1 MWTASHATQAL
12 TASCARAASLSLGEI
27 PTIPRAGKQS
37 ADTYEE
43 ATRMLGTLPE
53 QAVVIEDAISGVQAG
68 RTGGFGLVIGVA
80 RSDDPEVL
88 RQNGADIVVR
98 DLAELRL
105 V

>member
-1 MWTASHATQAL
+1 MDEGFLLLREVVWGGGEPDSLNAS
-12 TASCARAASLSLGEI
+12 ASKDSRG
-27 PTIPRAGKQS
+27 
-37 ADTYEE
+37 
-43 ATRMLGTLPE
+43 
-53 QAVVIEDAISGVQAG
+53 EDAISGVQAG
-68 RTGGFGLVIGVA
+68 RTGSFGLVIGVA